1 MRDGGFTPFEPMI
14 ASWRVFLGDRGRL
27 WASHVVPF
35 TSAETDVIVSA
46 AIA

>member
-1 MRDGGFTPFEPMI
+1 MHDGGFTPFEPVI
-14 ASWRVFLGDRGRL
+14 VGRRVFLSDGGRL
-27 WASHVVPF
+27 WASPVVPF